1 MGSDLME
8 RVRARPGTDEVRHVL
23 GDANCASDDSARDL
37 NTIERNWLSAELV
50 RLNAPK
56 GEWLSGE
63 FVMAEIALALVI
75 SRESLGG
82 CVTDD
87 KVALER
93 ERFRWC
99 LSDDRVE
106 FKLRESFPWTFAS
119 PGKGIVDENALSVGV
134 VIPEV
139 LADDEEDWDIYMV
152 K

>member
-1 MGSDLME
+1 M
-8 RVRARPGTDEVRHVL
+8 
-23 GDANCASDDSARDL
+23 
-37 NTIERNWLSAELV
+37 

-93 ERFRWC
+93 ERFR
-99 LSDDRVE
+99 
-106 FKLRESFPWTFAS
+106 
-119 PGKGIVDENALSVGV
+119 
-134 VIPEV
+134 
-139 LADDEEDWDIYMV
+139 
-152 K
+152 